1 MMVKESRETLRDE
14 VEGCRV
20 AQPETASPQSGREM
34 LYSQHFFTQV
44 SHVTP
49 PAGFIEQVNGYGVQV
64 FSQASS
70 FTAR

>member
-1 MMVKESRETLRDE
+1 MMVKESRDSLVGE
-14 VEGCRV
+14 VESCRV
-20 AQPETASPQSGREM
+20 AQPEPASPQSGREA
-34 LYSQHFFTQV
+34 LYSQHFFSRV

>member
-20 AQPETASPQSGREM
+20 AKPATASPQSGREA
-34 LYSQHFFTQV
+34 LYSQHFFPQV

-49 PAGFIEQVNGYGVQV
+49 PAAFIEQVNGYGVQV